1 MNPAMRAKAMLA
13 DPFTEWTRIERES
26 GDPVYLVSRYVA
38 ILALVPVIF
47 GFLGSSIVGEVVP
60 GAGVVKANAF
70 DGLFGA
76 IFTYVATFI
85 IVFVLALIINFL
97 APYFSGQRDFDA
109 ALKLT
114 VYSFTP
120 VWLAGVFLILPGFR
134 FLVLTGFYGV
144 YVLWTG
150 LPRLMKTPP
159 ARSRS
164 YVLIIAAC
172 GFALILA
179 AIIGQ
184 RVVFG
189 TRGI

>member
-1 MNPAMRAKAMLA
+1 MNPAVRALAMLT
-13 DPFTEWTRIERES
+13 DPLTEWTRIARES

-47 GFLGSSIVGEVVP
+47 GFLGSSIVGEVAP
-60 GAGVVKANAF
+60 ETGLVKANIF

-76 IFTYVATFI
+76 IFTYVATFV
-85 IVFVLALIINFL
+85 IVFLLALITNFL
-97 APYFSGQRDFDA
+97 APYFAGERDFDA

-120 VWLAGVFLILPGFR
+120 VWLAGVFLIMPGLR

-159 ARSRS
+159 SRTRS
-164 YVLIIAAC
+164 YVLIVATCAL
-172 GFALILA
+172 ALILA
-179 AIIGQ
+179 AILAQ